1 MFMTDSKHQN
11 ELPLA
16 SPISGDAPSR
26 APGDALP
33 RAPGDASL
41 RAPATPALKQDMPL
55 VPAASIA
62 GRALVTVIAIMTFL
76 ASLTAGGGLLISKAS
91 EGWRDSVS
99 REVTVQVRPT
109 PGRDLDVQARLA
121 ADVVRA
127 TPGIAEARVFSKA
140 ESERLLEPWLGAGL
154 DFGELPVPR
163 MIVVRL
169 EAGAKPDL
177 AQLRQALVEKVPGA
191 SLDDHQLWLQRLS
204 TMANTI
210 VVAALVIFMLVVA
223 AMAMA
228 VVFATRGAMAGN
240 REIVDVLHFVGAE
253 DSYIARQFQRHF
265 LRLGLKGGLI
275 GGGAAILVFFM
286 AGILA
291 GWWFA
296 TPGGDQI
303 EALFGS
309 FGLGLTG
316 YGAILLIAVL
326 IAALTGG
333 MSRIIVFRRLQGFE

>member
-1 MFMTDSKHQN
+1 MSMTDAQ
-11 ELPLA
+11 PA
-16 SPISGDAPSR
+16 S
-26 APGDALP
+26 
-33 RAPGDASL
+33 DASAPEE
-41 RAPATPALKQDMPL
+41 RGAPAQVLKQDMPL

-76 ASLTAGGGLLISKAS
+76 ASLTAGAGLLITKAS

-99 REVTVQVRPT
+99 QEITVQVRPL
-109 PGRDLDVQARLA
+109 PGRDLDAQARSA
-121 ADVVRA
+121 ADIVKA
-127 TPGIAEARVFSKA
+127 APGIADVRIFSKA
-140 ESERLLEPWLGAGL
+140 ESERLLEPWLGSGL
-154 DFGELPVPR
+154 DFSELPVPR

-169 EAGAKPDL
+169 QAGAKADL
-177 AQLRQALVEKVPGA
+177 AALRLALVEKVPGA

-204 TMANTI
+204 AMANTI
-210 VVAALVIFMLVVA
+210 VIAALFIFILVII

-275 GGGAAILVFFM
+275 GGGGAIAAFFLM
-286 AGILA
+286 GALA
-291 GWWFA
+291 SWWLA

-309 FGLGLTG
+309 FGLGPGG
-316 YGAILLIAVL
+316 YGVILLIAVL
-326 IAALTGG
+326 IAVLTGA
-333 MSRIIVFRRLQGFE
+333 MSRIIVFRRLRGFD